1 MSGTVI
7 QGEKAASAA
16 DAGLDW
22 VIIWGQGHVNDAQ
35 YLLALPS
42 GGQKILVQGIN
53 DAMTGINTGAP
64 IYIPGGSDAT
74 MRVNNL
80 VSAPSTQTFDVELR
94 FLGTGWGNAPI
105 GGVGGSSDNNAA
117 SGNKKGG
124 GGSSTPVGW
133 RAIVTG
139 SATPKDTSQTYQ
151 AQREIIATFPY

>member
-35 YLLALPS
+35 YVAATPT
-42 GGQKILVQGIN
+42 GAQKLLVQGIN
-53 DAMTGINTGAP
+53 DAMAGINTGAP
-64 IYIPGGSDAT
+64 IVLSGASDAT
-74 MRVNNL
+74 MRVNN
-80 VSAPSTQTFDVELR
+80 VTTAPSTQTFDVELR
-94 FLGTGWGNAPI
+94 FLGVGWGNAPI
-105 GGVGGSSDNNAA
+105 GGSGGSSDNNAA

-133 RAIVTG
+133 RALVTG
-139 SATPKDTSQTYQ
+139 NATPRDTTQTYQ
-151 AQREIIATFPY
+151 AQREIVATYPF